1 MLKSKTVFFLVLVAI
16 SAGCIGGCRRAGTWL
31 VKEKVPPHADALV
44 LLMGNFTDRVLQ
56 TADLYGSGIA
66 DRVIIAEESM
76 GGYQG
81 LTDRGVKI
89 ISHTSQAVSSLV
101 ALGVPADSIIVIPG
115 DARST
120 FDEAV
125 IVRNYLSGNREID
138 TIVLVSSPY
147 HLRRASMLFEKA
159 FRVAGLP
166 VFTGTSGSGNY
177 TGFNTDRWWRSKE
190 DIQHVLTEV
199 IKMGSFITVEGS
211 RLKREK

>member
-1 MLKSKTVFFLVLVAI
+1 MVLVAL
-16 SAGCIGGCRRAGTWL
+16 SAAYIGGCRRAGTWL
-31 VKEKVPPHADALV
+31 VKESVPSHADALV
-44 LLMGNFTDRVLQ
+44 LLMGNFTDRVLK
-56 TADLYGSGIA
+56 TADLYRSGIA

-101 ALGVPADSIIVIPG
+101 ALGVPADSITILPG

-120 FDEAV
+120 LDEAV
-125 IVRNYLSGNREID
+125 IVRQYLGANHEID

-147 HLRRASMLFEKA
+147 HLRRSSMIFGKA
-159 FRVAGLP
+159 FKEAGLT
-166 VFTGTSGSGNY
+166 VFTGTSGSGTY
-177 TGFNTDRWWRSKE
+177 TGFDADRWWRSKE

-199 IKMGSFITVEGS
+199 IKIGSFVTVEGR
-211 RLKREK
+211 RLKRE

>member
-1 MLKSKTVFFLVLVAI
+1 MFKSKTVFFLVLVAL
-16 SAGCIGGCRRAGTWL
+16 SAALIGGCRRAGTWL

-81 LTDRGVKI
+81 LIDRGVKI

-101 ALGVPADSIIVIPG
+101 ALGVPADSITVLPG

-120 FDEAV
+120 LDEAV
-125 IVRNYLSGNREID
+125 IVRQCLGAKPEID

-147 HLRRASMLFEKA
+147 HLRRASMIFDRAFED
-159 FRVAGLP
+159 AGLP
-166 VFTGTSGSGNY
+166 VFTGTSGSGAY
-177 TGFNTDRWWRSKE
+177 TDFDATRWWRTKE
-190 DIQHVLTEV
+190 DIQHVLTEMV
-199 IKMGSFITVEGS
+199 KIGSFITLEGR
-211 RLKREK
+211 RLKRE